1 MKCFYYFL
9 FAILFNLSL
18 FAQESLNSD
27 SLISDFEYFTR
38 LLETTHP
45 DPYSGFG
52 GKVFFHE
59 KAYNIK
65 NTLKKQP
72 CNIQE
77 FWNLSMAFLSNI
89 QDSHTYLNDINSP
102 KENQKFLPIK
112 LKPTTDRLVVQELP
126 IQYENLLGSTLIEI
140 NGKCFSELL
149 SLTAQHYACENLY
162 DQYYK
167 LSRSIPDAEFIKQ
180 LFPNTKDSVCFNLLT
195 VDKKSVSLKLPFMS
209 LSKGTLDVESATLP
223 NSNVFPKEQLAYD
236 FIDDKA
242 QIMFVKINSINA
254 KDNFEFMYQN
264 GWNFYSQLSYYYKG
278 VLQKDIPN
286 DTIKAIQ
293 GLSSFSEVF
302 SELLNKMKEN
312 QSSTLIIDLRGNG
325 GGWTPITLPTL
336 YQLFGDK
343 YLEADLQT
351 KYYRLISPLYLQ
363 KINMSL
369 ENFNK
374 QYLMNYRLGDY
385 TFDGD
390 TDYSSDSIIEK
401 RNSFIS
407 NCMSSDKEELK
418 KMNGVPI
425 YTPKNI
431 FVLMNDET
439 FSAAFHYA
447 FFLWRMGATVVG
459 IPCRQAPNT
468 YMEQTPFELLYTRLK
483 GSISNSIQIFLP
495 GKDKRAKIF
504 YPDVVLSYEDYKKY
518 NFDKQSEIMFLLDY
532 IKGLH

>member
-1 MKCFYYFL
+1 ML
-9 FAILFNLSL
+9 RNM
-18 FAQESLNSD
+18 
-27 SLISDFEYFTR
+27 
-38 LLETTHP
+38 H
-45 DPYSGFG
+45 
-52 GKVFFHE
+52 
-59 KAYNIK
+59 
-65 NTLKKQP
+65 
-72 CNIQE
+72 
-77 FWNLSMAFLSNI
+77 
-89 QDSHTYLNDINSP
+89 
-102 KENQKFLPIK
+102 
-112 LKPTTDRLVVQELP
+112 
-126 IQYENLLGSTLIEI
+126 
-140 NGKCFSELL
+140 
-149 SLTAQHYACENLY
+149 
-162 DQYYK
+162 
-167 LSRSIPDAEFIKQ
+167 
-180 LFPNTKDSVCFNLLT
+180 
-195 VDKKSVSLKLPFMS
+195 
-209 LSKGTLDVESATLP
+209 
-223 NSNVFPKEQLAYD
+223 
-236 FIDDKA
+236 
-242 QIMFVKINSINA
+242 
-254 KDNFEFMYQN
+254 
-264 GWNFYSQLSYYYKG
+264 
-278 VLQKDIPN
+278 
-286 DTIKAIQ
+286 
-293 GLSSFSEVF
+293 

-390 TDYSSDSIIEK
+390 TDYISKSIIEK
-401 RNSFIS
+401 RNSFIF
-407 NCMSSDKEELK
+407 NCMSSDKEELE

-447 FFLWRMGATVVG
+447 FFLWRMGATIVG

-468 YMEQTPFELLYTRLK
+468 YMEQTPFELPYTRLK

-532 IKGLH
+532 IKDLH